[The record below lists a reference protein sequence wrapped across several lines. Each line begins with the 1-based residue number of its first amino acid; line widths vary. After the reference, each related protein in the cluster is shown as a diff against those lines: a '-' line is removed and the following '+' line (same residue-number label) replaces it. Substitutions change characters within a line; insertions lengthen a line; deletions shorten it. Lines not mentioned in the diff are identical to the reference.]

1 VDRVVKQALAA
12 DRTGNIRGMLRA
24 MGWSGSGSGGK
35 GAGGGFKSA
44 GQWAAFQARV
54 WEGAV
59 GLGAGGRDDG
69 HSDGDG
75 DSDGDVDDDELSN
88 GGSDAFET
96 VLQLITVIYRV
107 SQQHRHEV
115 EPNSGAA
122 AAAVAGEAA
131 VPTQALPPP
140 PPGQPPQLRV
150 SQADFVSH
158 KLNAKLRQQ
167 MADPLVLASD
177 ALPGWCE
184 ELTTSCR

>member
-1 VDRVVKQALAA
+1 VDRVVKRALAA
-12 DRTGNIRGMLRA
+12 DRTGNISGMLRA
-24 MGWSGSGSGGK
+24 MGWSGSGGNGK

-59 GLGAGGRDDG
+59 GLGAGGRDG
-69 HSDGDG
+69 GESDGDG
-75 DSDGDVDDDELSN
+75 ESDGGDDDDELSS
-88 GGSDAFET
+88 GGSDAFGT

-115 EPNSGAA
+115 EPDSGAA
-122 AAAVAGEAA
+122 AAAVGGETA
-131 VPTQALPPP
+131 VPAQASPP

-158 KLNAKLRQQ
+158 KLNSKLRQQ